1 MLRWLLT
8 HLSLGFARRHPLRAM
23 VQTIAIA
30 IGVALGYAVH
40 LINASALD
48 EFSGAVRHVLG
59 QSDFT
64 ISAGRIGFD
73 DELHVRVSELPEV
86 EVASPVVELEAPLAS
101 PLPSTGRATLRVL
114 GVDVF
119 RAAWL
124 TPALIGEPSAADQR
138 IDALLGGGLFVSQ
151 PALRRLG
158 LKAGDTL
165 TLQVG
170 PRSEPFTIAGTLP
183 AVGDEELAVLDIASA
198 QSRFGQVGRLH
209 RIDIKLATGVSVG
222 AARERILALLP
233 AGVELITP
241 DQATQ
246 RVSNISLAYR
256 VNLNVLALV
265 ALFTGAFLVFSL
277 QAQAAVA
284 RRSEFAFLR
293 VIGVTPEELRRLL
306 VTEAALIGAVG
317 SVLGL
322 LLGALLAF
330 VALSALGSDLGGGYF
345 AGGQARL
352 HIEAGAAV
360 AFLALGVGAAIAG
373 SWAPARAA
381 AQIAPALAMK
391 PGNELDAMRTQARPW
406 LPLAMLAAGGACTLL
421 PAVAGLPLFG
431 YVSIALILTGAILLQ
446 ARIARSMFTHLAR
459 LSQDTRHVP
468 WLGATTRLAQAPA
481 SAAIGLAGIVA
492 SFALMVAMA
501 TMVTSFRHSLDLWL
515 DQVLPADVYVRV
527 GSRGETGTTTYFSQ
541 RDLVTLAGAPGVRR
555 AEFSR
560 STRVAL
566 GSTRALARRR
576 ASADDVADSIARS
589 RRPPHCR

>member
-1 MLRWLLT
+1 M
-8 HLSLGFARRHPLRAM
+8 
-23 VQTIAIA
+23 
-30 IGVALGYAVH
+30 
-40 LINASALD
+40 
-48 EFSGAVRHVLG
+48 
-59 QSDFT
+59 
-64 ISAGRIGFD
+64 
-73 DELHVRVSELPEV
+73 
-86 EVASPVVELEAPLAS
+86 
-101 PLPSTGRATLRVL
+101 
-114 GVDVF
+114 
-119 RAAWL
+119 
-124 TPALIGEPSAADQR
+124 
-138 IDALLGGGLFVSQ
+138 
-151 PALRRLG
+151 
-158 LKAGDTL
+158 
-165 TLQVG
+165 
-170 PRSEPFTIAGTLP
+170 
-183 AVGDEELAVLDIASA
+183 
-198 QSRFGQVGRLH
+198 
-209 RIDIKLATGVSVG
+209 
-222 AARERILALLP
+222 
-233 AGVELITP
+233 
-241 DQATQ
+241 
-246 RVSNISLAYR
+246 SNISLAYR
-256 VNLNVLALV
+256 VDLNVLALV

-421 PAVAGLPLFG
+421 PAVAGLPLFA

-560 STRVAL
+560 STRVHLEARA
-566 GSTRALARRR
+566 TRSASSERR
-576 ASADDVADSIARS
+576 
-589 RRPPHCR
+589 